1 MNRVEIVLHPS
12 SMQASVSLKRLRVFL
27 SHEEL
32 DPDSIVRGPIKEGEF
47 LCLLQVSVGRFWVGS
62 FAFQIKF
69 TAFLVGFAD
78 KFEPENREGS
88 L

>member
-1 MNRVEIVLHPS
+1 
-12 SMQASVSLKRLRVFL
+12 MQASVSLKRLRVFL

-47 LCLLQVSVGRFWVGS
+47 LCLLQIIVYRFWVVS
-62 FAFQIKF
+62 FAFYNKF
-69 TAFLVGFAD
+69 IAFLVSFTD
-78 KFEPENREGS
+78 KFEPENRDGS